1 MISSFKDPFINEL
14 LDEQQNLTAVDRFSK
29 KYDTNHSHFSSNVY
43 SDLIPLSKPKKNEQ
57 YSFQIDLNA
66 CSGCKSCV
74 SACHSLNGLDHDES
88 WRDVGA
94 LFGTKSDKPMQQ
106 TVTTACHHCLDP
118 ACANGCPTLA
128 YEKDQ
133 STGIVHHLDDQCMG
147 CRYCEMKCPYEAPK
161 YNDNLGIIRKCDMC
175 QSRLKTNEA
184 PACVQACPNEAIKI
198 RIVRN
203 EEILEETNT
212 DEGLVPG
219 TITSQYTKPSSQ
231 YINLKKDSNPRP
243 ADYGNLK
250 QSASHSPLMLMLT
263 FTQAG
268 VGISLIEFIKWLVN
282 SQINQYTL
290 LTGIALCFIG
300 LLSSFLHLGKP
311 SKAWKAFLGWR
322 RSWLSREILIFGL
335 WSVTSL
341 TFLFFTLSGFANKWI
356 TISGAISSLLGILG
370 IYSSVMVYA
379 DTPRPS
385 WNFKL
390 TCLRFFSTTLGVGIA
405 FSGWF
410 FLAAIP
416 MFISLSI
423 DIIIM
428 AGKNSNCINS
438 GRLMRGPL
446 KNLSVIRISTA
457 IIAIALLAFSTI
469 ASAVLFFVSE
479 IFGRS
484 LFFRSSDEPKMPGL
498 INS

>member
-1 MISSFKDPFINEL
+1 
-14 LDEQQNLTAVDRFSK
+14 
-29 KYDTNHSHFSSNVY
+29 
-43 SDLIPLSKPKKNEQ
+43 
-57 YSFQIDLNA
+57 
-66 CSGCKSCV
+66 
-74 SACHSLNGLDHDES
+74 
-88 WRDVGA
+88 
-94 LFGTKSDKPMQQ
+94 
-106 TVTTACHHCLDP
+106 
-118 ACANGCPTLA
+118 
-128 YEKDQ
+128 
-133 STGIVHHLDDQCMG
+133 
-147 CRYCEMKCPYEAPK
+147 
-161 YNDNLGIIRKCDMC
+161 MC
-175 QSRLKTNEA
+175 QSRLEINEA

-250 QSASHSPLMLMLT
+250 ESASHSPLMLMLT

-268 VGISLIEFIKWLVN
+268 VGISLIEFIKWLAN

-290 LTGIALCFIG
+290 LIGIALCFTG

-335 WSVTSL
+335 WSATSL
-341 TFLFFTLSGFANKWI
+341 LFLFFTLSGFASKWI

-405 FSGWF
+405 LSGWF
-410 FLAAIP
+410 FWQP
-416 MFISLSI
+416 SPCS
-423 DIIIM
+423 
-428 AGKNSNCINS
+428 SHS
-438 GRLMRGPL
+438 
-446 KNLSVIRISTA
+446 
-457 IIAIALLAFSTI
+457 ALI
-469 ASAVLFFVSE
+469 
-479 IFGRS
+479 
-484 LFFRSSDEPKMPGL
+484 
-498 INS
+498 